1 MKLKV
6 SENISSLVPYPPGKP
21 IEELERKR
29 QLVKDITEAAM
40 KTFGL
45 SKEVIVVVIKE
56 NTPDNV
62 SVGGQLI
69 IDRLQQK
76 SDMAREK
83 KSEGDLAP

>member
-1 MKLKV
+1 MPTITV
-6 SENISSLVPYPPGKP
+6 EGPP
-21 IEELERKR
+21 IEDLERKR

>member
-1 MKLKV
+1 MPTITV
-6 SENISSLVPYPPGKP
+6 EGPP

-76 SDMAREK
+76 SDVAREK
-83 KSEGDLAP
+83 RSDGDLAP

>member
-1 MKLKV
+1 MPTITV
-6 SENISSLVPYPPGKP
+6 EGPP

-29 QLVKDITEAAM
+29 QLVKDISEAAM

-76 SDMAREK
+76 SDVAREK
-83 KSEGDLAP
+83 RSEGDSAP

>member
-1 MKLKV
+1 MPTITV
-6 SENISSLVPYPPGKP
+6 EGPP
-21 IEELERKR
+21 IEELDMKR

-76 SDMAREK
+76 SDRAREK

>member
-1 MKLKV
+1 MPTITV
-6 SENISSLVPYPPGKP
+6 EGPP

-29 QLVKDITEAAM
+29 QLVKDITEAAV

-83 KSEGDLAP
+83 RSEGDLAP

>member
-1 MKLKV
+1 MPTITV
-6 SENISSLVPYPPGKP
+6 EGPPV
-21 IEELERKR
+21 EDLDMKR

-83 KSEGDLAP
+83 KSEGDLAL

>member
-1 MKLKV
+1 MPTITV
-6 SENISSLVPYPPGKP
+6 EGPPIK
-21 IEELERKR
+21 ELERKR
-29 QLVKDITEAAM
+29 QLVKDITEAA
-40 KTFGL
+40 KKSFGL

-62 SVGGQLI
+62 SVGGRLI

-76 SDMAREK
+76 PDMAREK

>member
-1 MKLKV
+1 MPTITV
-6 SENISSLVPYPPGKP
+6 EGPP
-21 IEELERKR
+21 IEEIERKR
-29 QLVKDITEAAM
+29 QLVKDITEAAV

-76 SDMAREK
+76 PDMARKK

>member
-1 MKLKV
+1 MPTITV
-6 SENISSLVPYPPGKP
+6 EGPP

-29 QLVKDITEAAM
+29 QLVKDITEAAT

-56 NTPDNV
+56 NPPDNV
-62 SVGGQLI
+62 SVGGRLI

-76 SDMAREK
+76 PDIVREK
-83 KSEGDLAP
+83 

>member
-1 MKLKV
+1 MPTITV
-6 SENISSLVPYPPGKP
+6 EGPP

-29 QLVKDITEAAM
+29 QLVKDITEAAV

>member
-1 MKLKV
+1 MPTITAKG
-6 SENISSLVPYPPGKP
+6 PP

>member
-1 MKLKV
+1 MPTITV
-6 SENISSLVPYPPGKP
+6 EGPP
-21 IEELERKR
+21 IEEIERKR
-29 QLVKDITEAAM
+29 QLVKDITEAAV

>member
-1 MKLKV
+1 MPTITV
-6 SENISSLVPYPPGKP
+6 EGPR
-21 IEELERKR
+21 IEELDRKR

-40 KTFGL
+40 KAFGL

-83 KSEGDLAP
+83 RSEGDLAP

>member
-1 MKLKV
+1 MPTITV
-6 SENISSLVPYPPGKP
+6 EGPP

-76 SDMAREK
+76 SDVAREK

>member
-1 MKLKV
+1 MPTITV
-6 SENISSLVPYPPGKP
+6 EGPP

-29 QLVKDITEAAM
+29 QLVKDITEAAK

-76 SDMAREK
+76 PDMSREM

>member
-1 MKLKV
+1 MPTITV
-6 SENISSLVPYPPGKP
+6 EGPP

-83 KSEGDLAP
+83 RSEGDLAP

>member
-1 MKLKV
+1 MPTITV
-6 SENISSLVPYPPGKP
+6 EGPP

-29 QLVKDITEAAM
+29 QLVKDITEAAK

-76 SDMAREK
+76 SDMSREM

>member
-1 MKLKV
+1 MPTITV
-6 SENISSLVPYPPGKP
+6 DGPR
-21 IEELERKR
+21 IEELDRKR
-29 QLVKDITEAAM
+29 QLVKDVTEAAT
-40 KTFGL
+40 KAFGL

-62 SVGGQLI
+62 SVGGRLI

-83 KSEGDLAP
+83 SSDRDLAP

>member
-1 MKLKV
+1 MPTITV
-6 SENISSLVPYPPGKP
+6 EGPP
-21 IEELERKR
+21 IEEIERKR
-29 QLVKDITEAAM
+29 ELVKDITEAAV

>member
-1 MKLKV
+1 MPTITV
-6 SENISSLVPYPPGKP
+6 EGPP
-21 IEELERKR
+21 IEEFERKR
-29 QLVKDITEAAM
+29 QLVKDITEAAT

-45 SKEVIVVVIKE
+45 SKEVIVVIIKE

-76 SDMAREK
+76 PDISREK
-83 KSEGDLAP
+83 KSEGGLAS

>member
-1 MKLKV
+1 
-6 SENISSLVPYPPGKP
+6 
-21 IEELERKR
+21 
-29 QLVKDITEAAM
+29 
-40 KTFGL
+40 
-45 SKEVIVVVIKE
+45 VIVVVIKE

>member
-1 MKLKV
+1 MPTITV
-6 SENISSLVPYPPGKP
+6 EGPP

-69 IDRLQQK
+69 IDRLQEK

>member
-1 MKLKV
+1 MPTITV
-6 SENISSLVPYPPGKP
+6 EGPP
-21 IEELERKR
+21 IEEMERKR
-29 QLVKDITEAAM
+29 QLVKDITEAAV

>member
-1 MKLKV
+1 MPTITV
-6 SENISSLVPYPPGKP
+6 EGPP

-76 SDMAREK
+76 PDMAREK
-83 KSEGDLAP
+83 RSEGDLAP

>member
-1 MKLKV
+1 MPTITV
-6 SENISSLVPYPPGKP
+6 EGPP

-29 QLVKDITEAAM
+29 QLVKDITEAAK

>member
-1 MKLKV
+1 MPTITV
-6 SENISSLVPYPPGKP
+6 EGPP

>member
-1 MKLKV
+1 MPTITV
-6 SENISSLVPYPPGKP
+6 EGPP

-29 QLVKDITEAAM
+29 QLVKDITEAAK

-76 SDMAREK
+76 PDMAREM

>member
-1 MKLKV
+1 MPTITV
-6 SENISSLVPYPPGKP
+6 EGPP
-21 IEELERKR
+21 IEKLERKR

-69 IDRLQQK
+69 VDRLQQK

-83 KSEGDLAP
+83 RSEGDLAP